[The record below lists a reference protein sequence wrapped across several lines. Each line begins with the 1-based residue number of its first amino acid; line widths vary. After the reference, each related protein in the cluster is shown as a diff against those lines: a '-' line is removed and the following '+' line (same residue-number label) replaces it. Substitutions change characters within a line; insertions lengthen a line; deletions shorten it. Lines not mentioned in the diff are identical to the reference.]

1 MIFVDTSA
9 WFAAFV
15 PSDPNHQEADAFLS
29 SVAPISLITTDYV
42 LDETLTLFKARGEA
56 RRGRELGQRIL
67 DQEFC
72 TLEWVE
78 PDVVLRGWAVFDSFH
93 DKDWSFTD
101 CVSRAVIE
109 RLKIAEAFAF
119 DQHFRQFGNVIVV
132 PQ

>member
-1 MIFVDTSA
+1 M
-9 WFAAFV
+9 
-15 PSDPNHQEADAFLS
+15 
-29 SVAPISLITTDYV
+29 

-78 PDVVLRGWAVFDSFH
+78 PDVVLRGWAIFDSFH

-119 DQHFRQFGNVIVV
+119 DQHFRQFGNVTVV
-132 PQ
+132 P